1 MTPNRT
7 VFQTE
12 WFAVEEEWFDD
23 VASLRGKPQYRI
35 SSPDGVMVLA
45 LTDAREVL
53 VIRQFRAALRAFTL
67 ELPSGG
73 LDESESPVEAARREL
88 REETGYVCRTL
99 VEVGAGRLMMNRHNC
114 REYLFFGTGAAIDP
128 SCRRQE
134 DIEVLKVPIADF
146 KQLVVT
152 GRFEQ
157 LTALAL
163 LQLLDWK
170 LGRPLR
176 SV

>member
-1 MTPNRT
+1 VSSVRRDAVRALILDPDERVLLVRFVHPKTGAEFWTTPGGGL
-7 VFQTE
+7 E
-12 WFAVEEEWFDD
+12 
-23 VASLRGKPQYRI
+23 
-35 SSPDGVMVLA
+35 PDE
-45 LTDAREVL
+45 DPE
-53 VIRQFRAALRAFTL
+53 AAL
-67 ELPSGG
+67 
-73 LDESESPVEAARREL
+73 RREL

-114 REYLFFGTGAAIDP
+114 QEHLFFGTGAAIDP

-170 LGRPLR
+170 LGRPLG
-176 SV
+176 SP